1 MRSKRMYLLMAAILL
16 LSCITARSQEPFRL
30 HVIANSDGAAD
41 QSVKLLVR
49 DAILQYTAEEAA
61 SCRDKEQAER
71 YMRAHLS
78 ELEACA
84 NQVLKEQGFAYT
96 ATAYLG
102 RYEFP
107 DKTYG
112 DVTYPAGQYDALRLV
127 LGEGE
132 GQNWWCVM
140 FPPLC
145 IVNEEILKEEEVEY
159 TSLTWQWLK
168 NLFGVGEKE
177 ENHA

>member
-1 MRSKRMYLLMAAILL
+1 ML
-16 LSCITARSQEPFRL
+16 LSCVSARAEEPFRL
-30 HVIANSDGAAD
+30 HVIANSDAAGD

-49 DAILQYTAEEAA
+49 DAILRFTAEEAS
-61 SCRDKEQAER
+61 SCRDKQQAER
-71 YMRAHLS
+71 YMNAHLA

-84 NQVLKEQGFAYT
+84 NEVLAENGFPYT
-96 ATAYLG
+96 AKAVLG
-102 RYEFP
+102 RFDFP

-112 DVTYPAGQYDALRLV
+112 EVTYPAGQYDALRLV

-145 IVNEEILKEEEVEY
+145 IVNEEILAEEEVEY
-159 TSLTWQWLK
+159 TSLTWEWLQS
-168 NLFGVGEKE
+168 LFGSKSKE
-177 ENHA
+177 ETHEQADF